1 MSTERRYTMSA
12 QERDEL
18 IMTLRRRGVTL
29 ARIGRQV
36 GMSKSGVA
44 RAIERM
50 ALGRPGRDARE

>member
-1 MSTERRYTMSA
+1 MSA